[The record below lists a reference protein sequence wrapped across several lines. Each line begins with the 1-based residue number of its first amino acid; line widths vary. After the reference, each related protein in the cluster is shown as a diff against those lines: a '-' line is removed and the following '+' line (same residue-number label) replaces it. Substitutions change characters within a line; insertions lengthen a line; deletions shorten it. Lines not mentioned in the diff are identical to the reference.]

1 MKILFMMN
9 LKFSP
14 DCGSIDSIKILKY
27 LLNCWFF
34 TISRVWFRCFHSK
47 SDLITVSYPSA
58 QLILAYQCLES
69 LLLVSH
75 RVILFSWTNFHSVL
89 EALLE
94 RMWNR
99 KLRFHSHGTRKTKIF
114 QNQVPH
120 RGTNQYPTP
129 LTWIFIGTFLTLIPT
144 CSYAIILNHMLQ

>member
-120 RGTNQYPTP
+120 RVIPGC
-129 LTWIFIGTFLTLIPT
+129 LSGLFLTLIPT